1 MNRLEAKSLVESYG
15 FDVLLLAGVVLM
27 QLSGFMGIMFYGIV
41 IHFLLITYSVAIYDG
56 DTFEEIIDGI
66 IKKNKRRGKIRIYT
80 NRSIEI
86 VLFIAAIVVC
96 IINKHWY
103 LSVITIITLILCI
116 IVVKVV
122 NTEQRERKAKNK
134 QAKVETLGKE
144 Q

>member
-41 IHFLLITYSVAIYDG
+41 IHFSLITYSVAIYDG
-56 DTFEEIIDGI
+56 DIFEEIIDGI
-66 IKKNKRRGKIRIYT
+66 IK
-80 NRSIEI
+80 EI

-103 LSVITIITLILCI
+103 LSVITIITLILCVM
-116 IVVKVV
+116 VVKVV
-122 NTEQRERKAKNK
+122 NTEQRERKAENK